1 MTVTISYLAEGV
13 SLDVRDDSVGLE
25 SATRAAT
32 RDGLVGGAGLQLMLE
47 RVEEIGGTRLIES
60 GAGEGTSIVVQL
72 PTPNNEPGQP
82 ASALE
87 VS

>member
-1 MTVTISYLAEGV
+1 M
-13 SLDVRDDSVGLE
+13 
-25 SATRAAT
+25 
-32 RDGLVGGAGLQLMLE
+32 GGAGLQLMLE
-47 RVEEIGGTRLIES
+47 RVEEIGGTRVIES

-72 PTPNNEPGQP
+72 PTPSNEPSQP